1 MATDGLRAD
10 ARSNRDQ
17 IVASALILFRDKG
30 IDVSMKEVADHARVG
45 VGTLYRRFPDREA
58 LISAASHAYL
68 TGLAEGVTTA
78 AREEHDAWSA
88 LRRFLHECARTG
100 VGAFASS
107 VEPMLHNRIRGDAHL
122 TEVRETVVAAITDLV
137 TRAHAEGTLR
147 PDVDAGDVARLMTV
161 QIYTRPD
168 EEPTAAI
175 ARVMDLL
182 LDGIGVESSSAE
194 SSPSDR
200 VV

>member
-1 MATDGLRAD
+1 MTADGLRAD

-58 LISAASHAYL
+58 LIYAASHAYL

-78 AREEHDAWSA
+78 AREEPDAWSA

-107 VEPMLHNRIRGDAHL
+107 VEPVLHSRIRVDAHL
-122 TEVRETVVAAITDLV
+122 TEVRATVVAAIGDLV
-137 TRAHAEGTLR
+137 TRAHADGTLR
-147 PDVDAGDVARLMTV
+147 PDVDVGDVARLMTV
-161 QIYTRPD
+161 QIYSRPD

-175 ARVMDLL
+175 ARVVDLL
-182 LDGIGVESSSAE
+182 LDGISIGPRSAG
-194 SSPSDR
+194 SSPSGR
-200 VV
+200 VL

>member
-1 MATDGLRAD
+1 MAADGLRAD

-78 AREEHDAWSA
+78 AREERDAWSA

-107 VEPMLHNRIRGDAHL
+107 VEPVLHNRIRGDVHL

-147 PDVDAGDVARLMTV
+147 LDVDAGDVARLMTV